1 MDASKVAALMQKL
14 QESERR
20 RAEAEEGRAQL
31 QAQLSAMHMEVEAWR
46 RHIMNN
52 THDGSRLPMASQT
65 KEWEAI
71 RKQLQETRG
80 AHAATHAELEAARSE
95 VSSLREEQAALHEAL
110 HRATAAAAAACDPG
124 PEVEEE
130 EEEGRNNNA
139 DEPGFVPSTP
149 SPAPATAAAPAPA
162 PARPPALPSAGGP
175 VATEE
180 SLRLAELERT
190 METERRE
197 YQHEIRALRERLL
210 RTTQELDA
218 SKEEMRSLQ
227 SEFVRFAE
235 EAQHA
240 RTSLATPHQGR
251 SGAGSA
257 KVKAVVAA
265 EEQQREQ
272 EAMRELLVEEL
283 KQAREAIHALEDKL
297 RLQQRERAAVTA
309 ALGEAIRFT
318 DESSGAESTA
328 AQNELH
334 AHNEVVVNKLKRA
347 LREGEAR
354 SAEVQA
360 QLRALLEQ
368 ETALREKLREVFA
381 RQQESS
387 SILTRRTHT

>member
-1 MDASKVAALMQKL
+1 
-14 QESERR
+14 
-20 RAEAEEGRAQL
+20 
-31 QAQLSAMHMEVEAWR
+31 
-46 RHIMNN
+46 
-52 THDGSRLPMASQT
+52 
-65 KEWEAI
+65 
-71 RKQLQETRG
+71 
-80 AHAATHAELEAARSE
+80 
-95 VSSLREEQAALHEAL
+95 
-110 HRATAAAAAACDPG
+110 
-124 PEVEEE
+124 
-130 EEEGRNNNA
+130 
-139 DEPGFVPSTP
+139 
-149 SPAPATAAAPAPA
+149 
-162 PARPPALPSAGGP
+162 

-190 METERRE
+190 METERRM
-197 YQHEIRALRERLL
+197 YQNEIIALRERLV
-210 RTTQELDA
+210 RTIEQLGA
-218 SKEEMRSLQ
+218 SKQEMRSLQ
-227 SEFVRFAE
+227 SEFMRIA

-240 RTSLATPHQGR
+240 RTSLAMPHQGR
-251 SGAGSA
+251 SGASSA
-257 KVKAVVAA
+257 KVEAVVAA